1 MAASAKNDKVLN
13 IAKPY
18 VSIKDC
24 KVYIKR
30 KDIEPLSA
38 AMMEVSN
45 VYCGTTVENGSEI
58 FVVRSMR
65 KVYFQAFVE

>member
-1 MAASAKNDKVLN
+1 MAASAKNDKILN

-18 VSIKDC
+18 VYIKDC

-30 KDIEPLSA
+30 KDIEALSA

-45 VYCGTTVENGSEI
+45 VYYGTTVENGADV
-58 FVVRSMR
+58 FVVRYMR
-65 KVYFQAFVE
+65 KVYLQAFVE

>member
-1 MAASAKNDKVLN
+1 MTKNDKILN

-18 VSIKDC
+18 AYIKGC

-30 KDIEPLSA
+30 TDIEPLSI
-38 AMMEVSN
+38 AMLEVSN

-58 FVVRSMR
+58 FFVRSKGKIYLR
-65 KVYFQAFVE
+65 AIVE

>member
-1 MAASAKNDKVLN
+1 MAASAKNDKILN

-18 VSIKDC
+18 AYIKDC

-30 KDIEPLSA
+30 KDIDPLTN
-38 AMMEVSN
+38 AMLEVSN
-45 VYCGTTVENGSEI
+45 VYCGTTIENGSEI
-58 FVVRSMR
+58 FFVRSMR